1 MCRSPSREQMRTQS
15 GQALSPQPCRARTE
29 ADGQFPAASQ
39 KGLKVTR
46 ALSGN
51 NGQTEPR
58 TQVRPSIHTQVR
70 PSIQWKGQFSRAPF
84 RQQAT
89 SETDSPGHPGKPSGF
104 PADASGGGR
113 VSLPIAPPLR
123 RRSPAIPAAVVATP
137 DRIPFQGKS
146 SPASATAQNH
156 LSTEHPGRRSVAG
169 RGR

>member
-1 MCRSPSREQMRTQS
+1 MRTQS

-70 PSIQWKGQFSRAPF
+70 PSIHTQVRPSIQWKGQFSRAPF
-84 RQQAT
+84 REQAT
-89 SETDSPGHPGKPSGF
+89 SETDSPEHPGKPSGF
-104 PADASGGGR
+104 PAAASGGGR
-113 VSLPIAPPLR
+113 ASLPVVPPLR
-123 RRSPAIPAAVVATP
+123 SRSPAIPAAVVATP
-137 DRIPFQGKS
+137 DRIPFRGKS
-146 SPASATAQNH
+146 SPASATAQNR